1 VLLRSYSIAPGD
13 TLLKRLTLT
22 IAILVLAGPAWA
34 QGSWSEILC
43 ADAFVELKPAVG
55 CHKHSDSRGGGDA
68 VRAVGAL
75 YATVGTASGV
85 QVNTVLNLPVGDG
98 TFIKAYT
105 SENALRAIKNQSHQ
119 TRDRASRWG
128 ELRGFADVSYMSYQ
142 ADGRA
147 CVGFDQAG
155 PLFEYGYAWRLV
167 GSACATA
174 VDNPE
179 AFVKAVLGALRIGPP
194 GSNKSAMGEQV
205 QPLSWPK

>member
-1 VLLRSYSIAPGD
+1 
-13 TLLKRLTLT
+13 LLKKLTLT

-34 QGSWSEILC
+34 QGSWIEIPC
-43 ADAFVELKPAVG
+43 ADSFMELKPAVT
-55 CHKHSDSRGGGDA
+55 CHRHSKPTSGDA

-75 YATVGTASGV
+75 YGVVGSTGGV
-85 QVNTVLNLPVGDG
+85 MVNMVLNLPVGDG

-105 SENALRAIKNQSHQ
+105 SENALRAIKNQNAQ
-119 TRDRASRWG
+119 TRDRASNWS
-128 ELRGFADVSYMSYQ
+128 ELRGFAEVSYMSFQ
-142 ADGRA
+142 ADRRA
-147 CVGFDQAG
+147 CVGFDEAG

-179 AFVKAVLGALRIGPP
+179 AFVRAVLGALRIGPP
-194 GSNKSAMGEQV
+194 GSSKSALGEQI